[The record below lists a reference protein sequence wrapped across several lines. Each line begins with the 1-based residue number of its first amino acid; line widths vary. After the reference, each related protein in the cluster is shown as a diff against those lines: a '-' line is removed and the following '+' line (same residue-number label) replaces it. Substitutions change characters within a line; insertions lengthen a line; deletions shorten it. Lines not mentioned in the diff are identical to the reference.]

1 PRPAWPPLCPYTT
14 LLRSGGPAS
23 VGREGSFPAGGPP
36 AGPRLPGHR
45 NLSGG
50 PLLVWAGGRGGQRG
64 GDGGHPPMGR
74 GLVLPRRAEP
84 GGGGRPQPGPAPG
97 RLGRDGPAG
106 RAGLPAVS
114 PPLFPPGGRPG
125 GLGSPPDPGGFD
137 APGGPP
143 PGPRG

>member
-84 GGGGRPQPGPAPG
+84 GDRKST
-97 RLGRDGPAG
+97 RLNSSH
-106 RAGLPAVS
+106 VHIS
-114 PPLFPPGGRPG
+114 Y
-125 GLGSPPDPGGFD
+125 
-137 APGGPP
+137 
-143 PGPRG
+143 